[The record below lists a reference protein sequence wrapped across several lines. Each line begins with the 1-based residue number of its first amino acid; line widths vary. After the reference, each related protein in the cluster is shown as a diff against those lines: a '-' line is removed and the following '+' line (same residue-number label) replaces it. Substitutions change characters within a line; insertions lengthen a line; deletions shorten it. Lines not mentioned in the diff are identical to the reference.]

1 MRNSKVLTALVREK
15 EKVRNKPH
23 SEKKNRTQRE
33 REREDETFQIWGVK
47 ENDSEIIFICIF
59 MLLM

>member
-23 SEKKNRTQRE
+23 SEKKNRTE
-33 REREDETFQIWGVK
+33 REREDEKFQIWGVK

>member
-15 EKVRNKPH
+15 EKVRNTPH
-23 SEKKNRTQRE
+23 SEKKEQDRE
-33 REREDETFQIWGVK
+33 REREDEKFQIWGVK